1 MAPSGRGAC
10 GTTAVGWGGRRPS
23 SQRRPLCRQTSAL
36 QVSRY
41 DGCRRQQMGGGGQG
55 VAGEGE
61 GAVNV
66 NKKAGGVDGHRFSQ
80 D

>member
-1 MAPSGRGAC
+1 MGRRRWG
-10 GTTAVGWGGRRPS
+10 GGDGGRRVS
-23 SQRRPLCRQTSAL
+23 VVLCVDKRQRCKLVVTTVA
-36 QVSRY
+36 
-41 DGCRRQQMGGGGQG
+41 DGNRWGGGGQG